1 MIRTENSLA
10 ASGKAYGSFQTQHLW
25 ESNIMSASDQIESK
39 LLRLLVPIDATDESR
54 WGLQYALRK
63 HREGTRLEVV
73 LLNIGEPVTQWQVL
87 RFRTQQEVAL
97 FQSERAQA
105 FIEQASQYLAMED
118 VPCHG
123 LFRQGELAFSIL
135 DVAEELDCDEIVMP
149 EPKKSL
155 FAIFSTGTV
164 AAVLKQQRDVPIVVV
179 NSDGVPANDPANGNK
194 NSRLFADQ

>member
-1 MIRTENSLA
+1 MTRTENSLVA
-10 ASGKAYGSFQTQHLW
+10 ASKACGSFQQQHLW
-25 ESNIMSASDQIESK
+25 ESNIMSASDQSESRP
-39 LLRLLVPIDATDESR
+39 LRLLLPIDATDKSR

-87 RFRTQQEVAL
+87 RFRTQQEIAQ

-105 FIEQASQYLAMED
+105 FIEQASQCLAMED

-123 LFRQGELAFSIL
+123 VFRQGEAAFSIL

-149 EPKKSL
+149 EPKKCL
-155 FAIFSTGTV
+155 LTVFSSGTLG
-164 AAVLKQQRDVPIVVV
+164 AVLQQQRDVPIVVV
-179 NSDGVPANDPANGNK
+179 NSDGTAAEDPA
-194 NSRLFADQ
+194 RLSGM

>member
-1 MIRTENSLA
+1 MTRTENHLGA
-10 ASGKAYGSFQTQHLW
+10 AGKAYRPFQQPHLW
-25 ESNIMSASDQIESK
+25 ESNIMSASDQAESG
-39 LLRLLVPIDATDESR
+39 LLRLLLPINATDESR

-63 HREGTRLEVV
+63 HRDGIRLEVV

-87 RFRTQQEVAL
+87 RFRTQQEVAQ

-105 FIEQASQYLAMED
+105 FIEQARQILEQED

-149 EPKKSL
+149 EPKKCL
-155 FAIFSTGTV
+155 LTAFSNGTL
-164 AAVLKQQRDVPIVVV
+164 AAVLRQQRDVPVVVV
-179 NSDGVPANDPANGNK
+179 NGDGVVANDPARLTGN
-194 NSRLFADQ
+194 